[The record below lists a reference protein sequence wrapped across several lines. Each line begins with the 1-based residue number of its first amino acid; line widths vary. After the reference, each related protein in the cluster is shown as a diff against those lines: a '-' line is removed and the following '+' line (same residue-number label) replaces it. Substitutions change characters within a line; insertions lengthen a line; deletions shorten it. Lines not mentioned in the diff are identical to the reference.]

1 MNMIK
6 VLVVE
11 DKYITRKGLIRDI
24 DWQTQGFEVVG
35 EAANGAD
42 ALDMIPLIMPNL
54 VITDI
59 MMPVLDGLG
68 LLEKTKHTYPDL
80 YFLIISGHDE
90 FEYAQRALKLGAFDY
105 VLKPINMQDFLQVL
119 QNVKTSF
126 EQRRAEQNRVLT
138 LESKISESLET
149 QRQKLFQ
156 ELIFNQIDPGSAL
169 IRAQTI
175 KVPIDCLYFVVILAK
190 IDKLEIKSFGL
201 DYLQLMD
208 LDHQFGKMIH
218 SISLDI
224 PQVTVIETQVG
235 ERILCISAETA
246 TEVKALVSR
255 LCSNFQHDRLDDA
268 ILLISDVHNE
278 ANSLKLAY
286 SETLEISK
294 RRFLKSGPTI
304 YRYQDMKNEFRID
317 ENHFINYDD
326 QELISMIKT
335 GNISEIERQIEKINK
350 LVRKEGISSHLQ
362 MLMIAASIYF
372 RIINIV
378 SEIGGGIEEVFIN
391 PSASFNKLLYQQ
403 NIEGML
409 HEIREISFKVADYIN
424 ARKSGR
430 FDQVL
435 KRAQEY
441 IAIHYSNENISLD
454 DVAQFAMVSS
464 SYLSMILRQEAKK
477 TFIELLTEVR
487 MKHASDLLQNTDLK
501 TYEIGLRSG
510 YSNPTYFSTIFKK
523 FFGVTPSAY
532 RNLET

>member
-1 MNMIK
+1 MIK

-11 DKYITRKGLIRDI
+11 DKYLTRKGLIKDV
-24 DWQTQGFEVVG
+24 DWQSLGFEVVG
-35 EAANGAD
+35 EAANGSE
-42 ALDMIPLIMPNL
+42 ALALIPSTQPDL

-68 LLEKTKHTYPDL
+68 LVEQIKPAYPDL

-90 FEYAQRALKLGAFDY
+90 FEFAQRALKLGAFDY
-105 VLKPINMQDFLQVL
+105 VLKPINMQDFIQVL
-119 QNVKTSF
+119 QNVKLSH
-126 EQRRAEQNRVLT
+126 EQRFAERNRVKT
-138 LESKISESLET
+138 LESKISGSLES

-169 IRAQTI
+169 TRAREI
-175 KVPIDCLYFVVILAK
+175 GEPIDRHYFAVILAK
-190 IDKLEIKSFGL
+190 LDKLEIKSFGL

-208 LDHQFGKMIH
+208 LDHQFAKMIQT
-218 SISLDI
+218 ISQDV
-224 PQVTVIETQVG
+224 PKVTIIETQVG
-235 ERILCISAETA
+235 ERILCLSAETA
-246 TEVKALVSR
+246 TEIKALISR
-255 LCSNFQHDRLDDA
+255 LCAQFQKDRFEDA

-278 ANSLKLAY
+278 ANSLKLCY
-286 SETLEISK
+286 SETLEIGK

-335 GNISEIERQIEKINK
+335 GNTSEIERQIEKINN

-362 MLMIAASIYF
+362 MLMISASIYF
-372 RIINIV
+372 RVINVV
-378 SEIGGGIEEVFIN
+378 SEIGGSIEEVFIN
-391 PSASFNKLLYQQ
+391 PSASFNQLLYQQ
-403 NIEGML
+403 NIEGMIQ
-409 HEIREISFKVADYIN
+409 EIRDIAFKVADYIN

-441 IAIHYSNENISLD
+441 IAVHYANEDLSLD

-477 TFIELLTEVR
+477 TFIELLTEIR
-487 MKHASDLLQNTDLK
+487 MKHASDLLLNTDLK
-501 TYEIGLRSG
+501 TYEIGLRVG

-523 FFGVTPSAY
+523 YFSATPSQY
-532 RNLET
+532 KNRET